1 MILSILAFLIVTIIL
16 GSIVTVGL
24 YILGNLFRL
33 IVLLKIDKDFRD
45 EVKELAK
52 IFVGILAL
60 GLLAWGV
67 IFLFKAL

>member
-52 IFVGILAL
+52 IFVGIFAL